1 MKFTTLVTT
10 EQLAQ
15 HLDDPQW
22 VVFDGRFTLTDPE
35 GGRRLY
41 AQNHIP
47 GARYVHLDEDLSS
60 PITASSGRHPLPDPD
75 TLAKKLGEWGV
86 GAQTQ
91 VVVYDDSFGS
101 MAVRFW
107 WLLRWLGHSSVAL
120 LDGGF
125 PRWKRDKYPLSTD
138 LPLIRPAQFDARPNN
153 KTWVSV
159 ADVVAAH
166 STDGQTKNRLHIL
179 DARPED
185 RFTGA
190 REPLDK
196 IAGHIPGSC
205 NWSFEENL
213 DMGGTFLPAEEL
225 REAYLKLLNGAP
237 PENIIHSCGSGV
249 TACHNILAMEVAG
262 LPGSRLYPGSWSE
275 WIADPSRPVETGES
289 GLLPC
294 HTPHASGMEHLPC
307 A

>member
-1 MKFTTLVTT
+1 MKFTTLVTS

-22 VVFDGRFTLTDPE
+22 VVFDCRFILTEPE

-41 AQNHIP
+41 EQSHIP
-47 GARYVHLDEDLSS
+47 GARYAHLDTDLSS
-60 PITASSGRHPLPDPD
+60 PIHATSGRHPLPDPV
-75 TLAKKLGEWGV
+75 TLASKLGRWGV
-86 GAQTQ
+86 GKQTQ

-101 MAVRFW
+101 MAVRLW
-107 WLLRWLGHSSVAL
+107 WLLRWLGHDSVAL

-125 PRWKRDKYPLSTD
+125 PRWKRDKYPVSHD
-138 LPLIRPAQFDARPNN
+138 LPVIQPAQFDAQPNDGA
-153 KTWVSV
+153 WVSIAEILAV
-159 ADVVAAH
+159 CQK
-166 STDGQTKNRLHIL
+166 GERRLL

-185 RFTGA
+185 RFTGE

-196 IAGHIPGSC
+196 VAGHIPGSC

-213 DMGGTFLPAEEL
+213 DLGGTFLPAVEL
-225 REAYLKLLNGAP
+225 REAYLKLLNGTP
-237 PENIIHSCGSGV
+237 PERIIHTCGSGV

-262 LPGSRLYPGSWSE
+262 LPGSKLYPGSWSE
-275 WIADPSRPVETGES
+275 WIVDPMRPVETGES

-294 HTPHASGMEHLPC
+294 HTHHTNGTEHLPC

>member
-1 MKFTTLVTT
+1 MKLTTLVTT
-10 EQLAQ
+10 KQLVQ

-22 VVFDGRFTLTDPE
+22 VVFDCRFILTDPE

-41 AQNHIP
+41 TQGHIP
-47 GARYVHLDEDLSS
+47 GARYAHLNDDLSS
-60 PITASSGRHPLPDPD
+60 PLTARSGRHPLLDAE
-75 TLAKKLGEWGV
+75 TLAKKLGHWGV
-86 GAQTQ
+86 GEQTQ

-101 MAVRFW
+101 MAVRLW
-107 WLLRWLGHSSVAL
+107 WLLRWLGHDSVAL

-125 PRWKRDKYPLSTD
+125 PRWKRDKYPVSTD
-138 LPLIRPAQFDARPNN
+138 LPAIQPAPFEARVND
-153 KTWVSV
+153 KIWVSV
-159 ADVVAAH
+159 DEVVAAR
-166 STDGQTKNRLHIL
+166 STACQHIL

-185 RFTGA
+185 RFTGE

-196 IAGHIPGSC
+196 VAGHIPGSC

-213 DMGGTFLPAEEL
+213 DLGGTFLPAEEL
-225 REAYLKLLNGAP
+225 RAAYLKLLNGAP
-237 PENIIHSCGSGV
+237 PESIIHSCGSGV

-275 WIADPSRPVETGES
+275 WITDPERPVETGES
-289 GLLPC
+289 GLVPC
-294 HTPHASGMEHLPC
+294 HTHHVSGTEHPPC